1 MRLKEGVEKMKKVL
15 LVLCL
20 LCVTVINAR
29 AEEANI
35 NNGDGVMSI
44 RILDKQD
51 GDN

>member
-1 MRLKEGVEKMKKVL
+1 MKKIL

-20 LCVTVINAR
+20 LCVTVINVR
-29 AEEANI
+29 AEEVNI
-35 NNGDGVMSI
+35 NNGDGEMSI